1 MATHT
6 CNQNCG
12 CKDTYT
18 VTAPCPPA
26 CPEVFNSQCIVYT
39 GTDIIC
45 NTDTVIKRY
54 DYLDTVITKLVNYIC
69 NVQAPI
75 TNVVGS
81 EYIDVVPA
89 TVGNTTTYTVSVDVP
104 ALQAY
109 FDTVFQNDI
118 LSSIL
123 AGPGILISQNPI
135 VGTVTISH
143 QDTSS
148 VADVNSDNSG
158 NTFIQDVFFTF
169 DTYGHVTGASVVPG
183 TVIPQNTFDRATV
196 NPDSGFVWGPDN
208 DPTNIQ
214 IAEAANDA
222 LNFVAGTGIILNGS
236 TVPSTD
242 AIRITNSAPDQVVV
256 LNEGTGIDVTGAY
269 PNFTITNTAP
279 NVNQNLW
286 ATIAATSGSTTAN
299 STTDTLTVVGAGG
312 ITTSIAGDTLTIT
325 GSGGGG
331 SQFTYEIGQ
340 YVASQGGVI
349 AHRWLSNGSTYPVTS
364 GIQQC
369 YLVVDTALLTNS
381 AQWASAAINTA
392 GAADSSYSGV
402 TNTAG
407 LIFLGAGA
415 GITAGTAAVLCD
427 NSTNNGKTDWFLP
440 AIDELSVIWQNR
452 WAINQGL
459 QTIPAGP
466 LSFPFY
472 WSSTEAT
479 TNVAWTFDFTTEYLQ
494 FKRSYRLLVSV
505 TTRQ

>member
-1 MATHT
+1 MATHK

-39 GTDIIC
+39 GTDLVC
-45 NTDTVIKRY
+45 NQDTVIKRY

-69 NVQAPI
+69 SVQAPI

-81 EYIDVVPA
+81 TYIDVVPSV
-89 TVGNTTTYTVSVDVP
+89 VGNTTTYTVSVDVP

-123 AGPGILISQNPI
+123 AGPGILVSQNPI

-148 VADVNSDNSG
+148 VTDVNSDNSG

-169 DTYGHVTGASVVPG
+169 DTYGHVTGASIVPG
-183 TVIPQNTFDRATV
+183 TVIPQNTFDRATI

-222 LNFVAGTGIILNGS
+222 LNFVAGTGIILNAS

-242 AIRITNSAPDQVVV
+242 AIRITNSAPDQIVG
-256 LNEGTGIDVTGAY
+256 LTAGTGISVTGTY

-279 NVNQNLW
+279 DQAVTLNDAGTTTHESLVNDGTGPVL
-286 ATIAATSGSTTAN
+286 ATK
-299 STTDTLTVVGAGG
+299 
-312 ITTSIAGDTLTIT
+312 
-325 GSGGGG
+325 
-331 SQFTYEIGQ
+331 
-340 YVASQGGVI
+340 
-349 AHRWLSNGSTYPVTS
+349 
-364 GIQQC
+364 
-369 YLVVDTALLTNS
+369 
-381 AQWASAAINTA
+381 
-392 GAADSSYSGV
+392 
-402 TNTAG
+402 G
-407 LIFLGAGA
+407 LKAGA
-415 GITAGTAAVLCD
+415 GITL
-427 NSTNNGKTDWFLP
+427 
-440 AIDELSVIWQNR
+440 
-452 WAINQGL
+452 
-459 QTIPAGP
+459 
-466 LSFPFY
+466 
-472 WSSTEAT
+472 SSTAT
-479 TNVAWTFDFTTEYLQ
+479 DVTISSTVSRDDSSVTALAITATVTATGLTHTLGKQ
-494 FKRSYRLLVSV
+494 FVSLTIIDTGSNTDVTREFYPILTGVGTYNLVSPTFTGTV
-505 TTRQ
+505 RVLAIG

>member
-12 CKDTYT
+12 CTNSYT

-26 CPEVFNSQCIVYT
+26 CSEVFNASCIVYT
-39 GTDIIC
+39 GTDITC
-45 NTDTVIKRY
+45 NT
-54 DYLDTVITKLVNYIC
+54 DTVITKLVNYIC
-69 NVQAPI
+69 NTVAPV
-75 TNVVGS
+75 TQVVGS
-81 EYIDVVPA
+81 TYIDVVPN
-89 TVGNTTTYTVSVDVP
+89 TIGNVTTFTVSVDIAQLDV
-104 ALQAY
+104 Y
-109 FDTVFQNDI
+109 FANAFQND
-118 LSSIL
+118 LFASIL
-123 AGPGILISQNPI
+123 AGPGIAVATNALT
-135 VGTVTISH
+135 GTVTISH
-143 QDTSS
+143 QDTSA
-148 VADVNSDNSG
+148 VNNLNSDNSG
-158 NTFIQDVFFTF
+158 NTFIQDIAFSF
-169 DTYGHVTGASVVPG
+169 DTFGHVTGASVVAVSVTPPNDYLN
-183 TVIPQNTFDRATV
+183 VQIF
-196 NPDSGFVWGPDN
+196 PDSPSYVWGTDN
-208 DPTNIQ
+208 NSTDIQ
-214 IAEAANDA
+214 TAQGPADT
-222 LNFVAGTGIILNGS
+222 LNVVAGTGIVLNAS
-236 TVPSTD
+236 TVSGTE
-242 AIRITNSAPDQVVV
+242 AIRITNSAPDQTVV
-256 LNEGTGIDVTGAY
+256 LNEGAGIDVTGTY
-269 PNFTITNTAP
+269 PNFTIANTDPGSAVTLADAGTTTHESLVNDGTGPALATKGLKAGTGISLSSTGTDITITN
-279 NVNQNLW
+279 
-286 ATIAATSGSTTAN
+286 
-299 STTDTLTVVGAGG
+299 
-312 ITTSIAGDTLTIT
+312 T
-325 GSGGGG
+325 GSGSG
-331 SQFTYEIGQ
+331 SSFTYEIGQ

-479 TNVAWTFDFTTEYLQ
+479 TNVAWTFDFTTGTASLS
-494 FKRSYRLLVSV
+494 KLKTDIGVSV
-505 TTRQ
+505 RAVRIFTI